1 MDNTDKEQYI
11 REILRRIR
19 SGEERTYSMEE
30 AAVMLGIDLSDIGE
44 SNED

>member
-1 MDNTDKEQYI
+1 MDNTDKEQYLK
-11 REILRRIR
+11 EILRRIR

-30 AAVMLGIDLSDIGE
+30 AALMLGIDLNDIGE